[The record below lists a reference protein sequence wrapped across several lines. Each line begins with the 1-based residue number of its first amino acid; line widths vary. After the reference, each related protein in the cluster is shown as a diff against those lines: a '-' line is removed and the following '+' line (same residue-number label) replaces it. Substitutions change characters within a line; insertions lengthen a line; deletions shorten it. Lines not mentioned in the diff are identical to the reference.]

1 MALVDQIDQALTAA
15 MKAGD
20 AVTLSTLRMLK
31 AAFLNAAIEQRQER
45 LADAPAQEVLRRQIK
60 QRRESLEAFQKGQ
73 RADLAEKE
81 SKELAVLERYLPPQM
96 SEAALQAIVQ
106 ECVQASGASGPQ
118 AMGKVMKLVMERV
131 KGQAD
136 GKLVN
141 RLVAQ
146 ALGAGGR

>member
-20 AVTLSTLRMLK
+20 ATTLSTLRMLK

>member
-1 MALVDQIDQALTAA
+1 MALVDQVDQALTAA

-20 AVTLSTLRMLK
+20 AATLSTLRMLK
-31 AAFLNAAIEQRQER
+31 AAFLNAAIERQEER
-45 LADAPAQEVLRRQIK
+45 LADPQAQEVLRRQIK

-73 RADLAEKE
+73 RTDLAEKE
-81 SKELAVLERYLPPQM
+81 SKELAILEKYLPPQM
-96 SEAALQAIVQ
+96 SEATLRAIVQ
-106 ECVQASGASGPQ
+106 ECVQASGVSGPQ

-141 RLVAQ
+141 QLVTQ